1 MDWLELARIL
11 SPAAVA
17 LAGLGIALLRV
28 LDRHL
33 HRRALAVATPEE
45 IEVLKQMPQP
55 SPLLRLG
62 GPTLVLMALGG
73 VLAGWIKLPG
83 PERMANRATVG
94 DFQPDHRPHGLPT
107 KEASHVQD

>member
-33 HRRALAVATPEE
+33 HRRALAVATPEQ

-83 PERMANRATVG
+83 PERLARRGSVG
-94 DFQPDHRPHGLPT
+94 DFAPDLRPGGLPM
-107 KEASHVQD
+107 KGSDDVQD